1 MRKLVSCVVAVAF
14 AGLLFVSQPEPA
26 QARMEYLKAFSGKY
40 DKVKDAANTK
50 KCGVCHGAQKKD
62 RSDYAK
68 AIEKALG
75 AKMVKDMDKIN
86 KALDEAAKGDSGNGG
101 KTYGDLLNDGTL
113 PEPFKAA
120 E

>member
-1 MRKLVSCVVAVAF
+1 MRKLVSFVVAAAF
-14 AGLLFVSQPEPA
+14 AGLMFISQPEPA
-26 QARMEYLKAFSGKY
+26 QARMEYLKAFTGKY
-40 DKVKDAANTK
+40 DKVKDAAGTQ

-68 AIEKALG
+68 SIEKALG

-86 KALDEAAKGDSGNGG
+86 KALDEAAKGDAGNG

-113 PEPFKAA
+113 PAPFKAA